1 MFGNSKITNN
11 LFIMNYK
18 MLPKGP
24 PFKNWN
30 LKVPWGVGR
39 GWISPGPC
47 KSRSECHFNSE
58 VLAQFWPL
66 WVELFFGSSR
76 LGHCLSPGPLR
87 TRHMGRGQ
95 RGAVWRDPRHLSLCC
110 LALAPSAT
118 VIRVL
123 LPAPTANH
131 FCVKGL
137 IPKTLLSPILMGT
150 TQFKVVI
157 PAFFTWV
164 LKCWWKFEAESS

>member
-1 MFGNSKITNN
+1 
-11 LFIMNYK
+11 

-30 LKVPWGVGR
+30 LKVPWGVER

-47 KSRSECHFNSE
+47 KRRSECHFNSE
-58 VLAQFWPL
+58 VLAQGWPL
-66 WVELFFGSSR
+66 WVELFFGSPR

-87 TRHMGRGQ
+87 TRHMGGGP